1 MYKNQDI
8 VQYSIYDFILPFGGH
23 LNPDNRWVRLAQS
36 INWKIIDDEYSSF
49 FVKDIGNEAYSS
61 RVAFGSLYIQ
71 RKLGYTDRELVMQIT
86 ENPYLQ
92 YFIGNTEY
100 IDTPP
105 FDPSTLVYFR
115 KRLTKEVMN
124 RIVEKMFIKE
134 ADNSDDDKP
143 SSGNDGSNDENTR
156 ESDKEET
163 EKEKENSGTL
173 VIDATCAPADI
184 AYPTDLELCDKARVW
199 TEKIVDVL
207 YMEYGPLN
215 NNTKP
220 RTYRKEAR
228 NRFLALNKR
237 RKKAKQKIRQEL
249 RYQLN
254 CIERNIGYIDEYAMR
269 FDDAFKVLLPIMK
282 ARLMTIRIFLEQQRT
297 MLETGVHRIDN
308 RIVSLSQPWV
318 RPIVRG
324 KSKAPTEFGM
334 KLSISVVNGY
344 VFVDKQSFDAYNEGA
359 EEEFTQVVELYV
371 ERFGHYPE
379 RILAD
384 KIYRTRK
391 NRKYC
396 REHGIK
402 MQGLRHSK
410 DLEKQKEEY
419 KEIGERNIVEGKF
432 GNGKRTLG
440 LSRIMAK
447 LEETTENMISMDMFI
462 LNMETYLRRKFSY
475 AQKQKHQFIAQIM
488 YIISNLI
495 GIDADTWEFSFVS

>member
-36 INWKIIDDEYSSF
+36 INWKIIDDEYSAF

-71 RKLGYTDRELVMQIT
+71 RKLCCTDRELVMQIT

-143 SSGNDGSNDENTR
+143 SSGNDGSSDENTG

-163 EKEKENSGTL
+163 EKENSGTL

-207 YMEYGPLN
+207 YTEYGPLN

-254 CIERNIGYIDEYAMR
+254 CIERNIGYIDDYAMR
-269 FDDAFKVLLPIMK
+269 FDDAFKVLLPVMK
-282 ARLMTIRIFLEQQRT
+282 ARLTTIRIFLEQQRT

-344 VFVDKQSFDAYNEGA
+344 VFVDKQSFGAYNEGA
-359 EEEFTQVVELYV
+359 EEEFIQVVELYV
-371 ERFGHYPE
+371 KRFGHYPE
-379 RILAD
+379 IILAD

-391 NRKYC
+391 NQKYC
-396 REHGIK
+396 RDHGIK

-410 DLEKQKEEY
+410 DSEKQKEEY

-432 GNGKRTLG
+432 GNGKRKLG

-462 LNMETYLRRKFSY
+462 LNMETYLRRKFSC
-475 AQKQKHQFIAQIM
+475 AQKQKHQIFAQIM

-495 GIDADTWEFSFVS
+495 GIDTDTWEFSFER